1 MRGIFLPV
9 AVSALKHEGVLYVRA
24 VLVLTVQG
32 PHGGARQQ
40 AIVFAPL
47 GEGKVSATRNQ
58 RHVRAV
64 LRPWATGFCVN
75 PLGYAAICHSVARL
89 MALNCGRVWCAAVVQ
104 CGAGD
109 VQLLAKICK
118 GPAVCCM
125 VRFSRRP
132 SEKPGFARAF
142 CA

>member
-64 LRPWATGFCVN
+64 CALGLLVFVSIRLGMPQYAT
-75 PLGYAAICHSVARL
+75 
-89 MALNCGRVWCAAVVQ
+89 VWR
-104 CGAGD
+104 G
-109 VQLLAKICK
+109 
-118 GPAVCCM
+118 
-125 VRFSRRP
+125 
-132 SEKPGFARAF
+132 
-142 CA
+142 